1 MGRILMSATAVVAAI
16 LLLTLLMTMLFAVV
30 AGRAESGILARIWST
45 LTGRDTRIVSP
56 GSVVERIQSLQRL
69 ETVVFNMDKIV
80 TGSKENP
87 ILPDFIAGDRLL
99 MLVHGQVVAGVD
111 FSRLGASDIHIN
123 GRQVRVHMPP
133 PQVLMTRLD
142 NSRTRVYS
150 RNTGLLVPTD
160 PNLET
165 QVRQEAE
172 KQLLEEAV
180 TGGILN
186 QARWNARTTMTSL
199 LLGLGFE
206 KVEIE

>member
-1 MGRILMSATAVVAAI
+1 MSATAVVAVV

-30 AGRAESGILARIWST
+30 AGRAESGILARLWST

-111 FSRLGASDIHIN
+111 FSRLGASDIHIS